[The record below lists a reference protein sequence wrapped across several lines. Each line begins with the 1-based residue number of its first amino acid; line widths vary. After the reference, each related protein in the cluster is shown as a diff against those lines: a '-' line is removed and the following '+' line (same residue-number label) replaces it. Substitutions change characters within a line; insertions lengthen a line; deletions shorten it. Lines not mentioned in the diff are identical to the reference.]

1 MCLFSWWIDCGV
13 NESVPLLS
21 KTQTELVM
29 IRQRWLSSRSCP
41 SQTVCEL
48 SFIFCSARYSVAL
61 TPVTLMTRLRDGERR
76 RVACRPDRESTEPE
90 EQCAVKLVVWVW
102 LFSSEPFRLFKKKV
116 SKSVTVFWRINK
128 TNMATRHKQHCN
140 TTMNRYTELLEMFSK
155 SPLTVPL
162 HNTSPVGDGY
172 AFADLI

>member
-140 TTMNRYTELLEMFSK
+140 TTMNRYTELL
-155 SPLTVPL
+155 
-162 HNTSPVGDGY
+162 
-172 AFADLI
+172 